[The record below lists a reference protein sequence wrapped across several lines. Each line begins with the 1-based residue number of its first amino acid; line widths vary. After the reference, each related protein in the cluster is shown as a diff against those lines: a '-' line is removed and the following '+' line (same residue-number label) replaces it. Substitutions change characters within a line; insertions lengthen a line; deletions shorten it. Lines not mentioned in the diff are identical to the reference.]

1 MSHAEKKG
9 TGPAADRQERL
20 KVSISLCETAI
31 TLFGVNTRDYYF
43 NADTMADVEARFW
56 ERFRPDGASISITLR
71 GMAEA
76 MGSVISYK
84 NHCIPSVETPRVR
97 EPKDVYGLRVPDP
110 LKDGRLPIV
119 LDALVKLRKRLDG
132 KIAVGAGM
140 AGPVSVAIAVCGA
153 ENFLRWTRRH
163 PEEIKH
169 MMDIIV
175 EGNNRYIDELGKRG
189 IVGLSFSDPVAST
202 DLLGYKQ
209 FLEFS
214 LPYFTA
220 NVRYGGKVLGKNPG
234 THICGHTKGIWKDIV
249 GSGVSSF
256 SIDNVEDLAEAKEI
270 MGDSIAIIGNVP
282 PVNVLNLGGEEDIR
296 RSVAECILK
305 GHDSP
310 KGYALGSGC
319 QVPLFTP
326 AENIDAYIRWGK
338 ELGKLP
344 IDVERLQRIAAGE
357 EGAA

>member
-1 MSHAEKKG
+1 MSQTTQG
-9 TGPAADRQERL
+9 GPDRL
-20 KVSISLCETAI
+20 KVSISMGETAI
-31 TLFGVNTRDYYF
+31 TLFGVNTKEYYF
-43 NADTMADVEARFW
+43 NSDVMADIEARFW
-56 ERFRPDGASISITLR
+56 EKFQPDGASISITLR

-76 MGSVISYK
+76 MGSEMLYK
-84 NHCIPSVETPRVR
+84 NHCIPSVKVPRVH
-97 EPKDVYGLRVPDP
+97 EPKDVYDLRVPDP

-119 LDALVKLRKRLDG
+119 LDALVKLKERLDG
-132 KIAVGAGM
+132 KTGVGAGM

-163 PEEIKH
+163 PDEVRHLMEVIT
-169 MMDIIV
+169 

-209 FLEFS
+209 FIEFS
-214 LPYFTA
+214 LPYFTE
-220 NVRYGGKVLGKNPG
+220 NVRHGGKVLGKNPG

-249 GSGVSSF
+249 GAGVSAF
-256 SIDNVEDLAEAKEI
+256 SVDNVEDLAEAKAV
-270 MGDSIAIIGNVP
+270 MGGSVALIGNVP
-282 PVNVLNLGGEEDIR
+282 PVNVLNLGKEEDIK

-305 GHDSP
+305 AHDSP
-310 KGYALGSGC
+310 KGYVLGSGC

-326 AENIDAYIRWGK
+326 AENVEAYVRWGK

-344 IDVERLQRIAAGE
+344 IDTERLKRIVE
-357 EGAA
+357 ESPQNHG

>member
-1 MSHAEKKG
+1 MSQTTQG
-9 TGPAADRQERL
+9 GPERL
-20 KVSISLCETAI
+20 KVSISMGETAI
-31 TLFGVNTRDYYF
+31 TLFGVDTRDYYF
-43 NADTMADVEARFW
+43 NSDVMADVEARFW
-56 ERFRPDGASISITLR
+56 ERFQPDGAGISLTLR

-76 MGSVISYK
+76 MGSEMLYR
-84 NHCIPSVETPRVR
+84 NHCIPSVKTPRVR
-97 EPKDVYGLRVPDP
+97 KPEDVYELRVPDP

-119 LDALVKLRKRLDG
+119 LEALVKLKERLDG
-132 KIAVGAGM
+132 KSGVGAGM

-163 PEEIKH
+163 PDEVRHLMEVIT
-169 MMDIIV
+169 

-214 LPYFTA
+214 LPYFTE
-220 NVRYGGKVLGKNPG
+220 NVRHGGKVLGKNPG
-234 THICGHTKGIWKDIV
+234 THICGHTRGIWEDIM
-249 GSGVSSF
+249 GSGVSAF
-256 SIDNVEDLAEAKEI
+256 SVDNVEDLAEAKEV
-270 MGDSIAIIGNVP
+270 MGNSVALIGNVP
-282 PVNVLNLGGEEDIR
+282 PVNVLNLGKEEDIK

-305 GHDSP
+305 AHDSP
-310 KGYALGSGC
+310 KGYVLGSGC

-326 AENIDAYIRWGK
+326 AENVEAYIRWGK

-344 IDVERLQRIAAGE
+344 IDTERLRRIAEGD
-357 EGAA
+357 GAAA